1 MRALLL
7 CCRSADGAAGHRAMH
22 ACSSWCS
29 EQLAAYELELAELR
43 QQIRTLREDS
53 TVGIE
58 ARVRSDPAARG
69 ALSGDSA
76 TGGSAP
82 ENHAGLPLLP
92 RQPAARATTA
102 RLPERAW
109 SQAPTDL
116 RTDPKGKRGKMRHA
130 LLPLRASSPTVDGGA
145 CSKSEVEGIIAAGDE
160 MAALAAVF
168 GKLATANPLCAACI
182 SVCANEPGFDRVP
195 CAYACRHEK
204 ENSCGNKTGWDRE
217 ETRSLL
223 RQVDLQSRDSIIR
236 LMAEV
241 LSPNAILLSR
251 RIERCSS
258 DVADLDFALSSCN
271 FGIQ

>member
-7 CCRSADGAAGHRAMH
+7 CCRSVDGAAGHRATH

-43 QQIRTLREDS
+43 KEVRALREGG

-58 ARVRSDPAARG
+58 ARRSVRSDPAAHG

-82 ENHAGLPLLP
+82 ENHSGLPLLP
-92 RQPAARATTA
+92 RQPASRATTA

-116 RTDPKGKRGKMRHA
+116 RTDPKGKRVKTRRA
-130 LLPLRASSPTVDGGA
+130 LLQLSTSSPTVDGGA
-145 CSKSEVEGIIAAGDE
+145 VQPCSKSEIEGIITAGDE
-160 MAALAAVF
+160 MAARAAVF
-168 GKLATANPLCAACI
+168 GKLAAANPLCAECI
-182 SVCANEPGFDRVP
+182 SVCANKPGFDRVP
-195 CAYACRHEK
+195 CAYACHHEK

-241 LSPNAILLSR
+241 LSPKAALLSQPV
-251 RIERCSS
+251 ERCSS
-258 DVADLDFALSSCN
+258 DAADQILR
-271 FGIQ
+271 